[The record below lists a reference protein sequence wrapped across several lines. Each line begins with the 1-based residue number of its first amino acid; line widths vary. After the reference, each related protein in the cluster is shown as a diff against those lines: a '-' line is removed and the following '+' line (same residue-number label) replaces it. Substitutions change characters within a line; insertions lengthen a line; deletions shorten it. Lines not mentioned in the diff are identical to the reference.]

1 MTVSAISSSGVTNA
15 LEFTN
20 PAETVHTTGGALA
33 ALVLQAQA
41 TQQQTDHDELQVARD
56 EYRNALSEEVGAM
69 HEAAS
74 QVFWG
79 AVAQGSLAMISGAAS
94 VYGAASSQSAI
105 SKALKSHSDTAI
117 SAACR
122 PGVAE
127 NFGNALAS
135 LAPPVGKL
143 VSGSDGQD
151 SLADAKAAS
160 GQGEE
165 AKWRIDDLKENIE
178 QSKQVTDKT
187 TQWLASAVEKQ
198 DGAITSVL
206 SSMA

>member
-1 MTVSAISSSGVTNA
+1 MTVGGIGGSGVA
-15 LEFTN
+15 SSLEFTN

-33 ALVLQAQA
+33 MLVLDAQA
-41 TQQQTDHDELQVARD
+41 IQRQTDHEELQLARD
-56 EYRNALSEEVGAM
+56 EYRQALSEEVGAM

-79 AVAQGSLAMISGAAS
+79 AVAQGSLSVIAGAAS

-105 SKALKSHSDTAI
+105 SEALESQNDTAL
-117 SAACR
+117 SAACQS
-122 PGVAE
+122 GVAE
-127 NFGNALAS
+127 TFGNALGS
-135 LAPPVGKL
+135 LAPPIGKL

-165 AKWRIDDLKENIE
+165 AKWRIADLKENIE
-178 QSKQVTDKT
+178 QSKQMTDKT

-198 DGAITSVL
+198 DSAITSVL
-206 SSMA
+206 SRMA